1 MNMYIYIYIHR
12 HRYICWVGFL
22 PWPNILTPVFLN
34 KKQSSWR
41 SGVPVDRIEEGESDR
56 LMHLEEI
63 LSKRI
68 VGWES
73 QKGGNAIWA
82 NDSDQPSGWSSQ
94 WWFSTGIL
102 PTCH

>member
-1 MNMYIYIYIHR
+1 MTKPSHSRVSQQKTM
-12 HRYICWVGFL
+12 
-22 PWPNILTPVFLN
+22 T
-34 KKQSSWR
+34 WR

-73 QKGGNAIWA
+73 QKGL
-82 NDSDQPSGWSSQ
+82 PSGKM
-94 WWFSTGIL
+94 TVINLLVGHPNGGLARKIL
-102 PTCH
+102 PKCH

>member
-1 MNMYIYIYIHR
+1 MYIFIYIYIHMNMYIHTPPPLHLLGRVPTMTR
-12 HRYICWVGFL
+12 HSHSRVSQQK
-22 PWPNILTPVFLN
+22 TMT
-34 KKQSSWR
+34 WR

-73 QKGGNAIWA
+73 QKGGNAIWE
-82 NDSDQPSGWSSQ
+82 NDSDQPPGWSSKMVV
-94 WWFSTGIL
+94 
-102 PTCH
+102 